1 MKSRTYFLFF
11 FFTFLF
17 LFYPGDSEYFTL
29 YAFNR
34 KLFSTIPE
42 KQLTITINPIPEV
55 KYQSYPVLTSAAAY
69 VVDLPSF
76 TPLIQINAH
85 QQLFPASTVKV
96 ITALVAMDMY
106 KPDDVIT
113 IKRTLNEGQ
122 VMGLQVGEKIT
133 VENLIYGT
141 LVHSGNDA
149 AYALAD
155 SYGFDKYIVLMNKK
169 AQSLGMKDSHFTNPA
184 GLDDA
189 PQHISAFDLA
199 LAARALLTNNFLRK
213 VVATKEITISDVDYQ
228 IFHQLTNVNKLLGEI
243 QGIGG
248 LKTGY
253 TESAGEN
260 LVSFY
265 KKNGHQYIIVVLKSQ
280 DRFEDT
286 KNIVNWI
293 NNNVTFTEVHE

>member
-1 MKSRTYFLFF
+1 MLNSMPQVR
-11 FFTFLF
+11 
-17 LFYPGDSEYFTL
+17 
-29 YAFNR
+29 
-34 KLFSTIPE
+34 
-42 KQLTITINPIPEV
+42 
-55 KYQSYPVLTSAAAY
+55 YQSFPTLTSQSAY

-76 TPLIQINAH
+76 TPIIDLNSREK
-85 QQLFPASTVKV
+85 LFPASTVKV
-96 ITALVAMDMY
+96 VTALVAMDVY

-113 IKRTLNEGQ
+113 VKRALNEGQ
-122 VMGLQVGEKIT
+122 IMGLRQGEKIT
-133 VENLIYGT
+133 VENLIYGI

-149 AYALAD
+149 AYAIAD
-155 SYGFDKYIVLMNKK
+155 AYGFDKYIALMNKK
-169 AQSLGMKDSHFTNPA
+169 AAALGMNDSHFTNPA

-189 PQHISAFDLA
+189 PQHITAFDLA
-199 LAARALLTNNFLRK
+199 VASRALLANNFLRK

-228 IFHQLTNVNKLLGEI
+228 IFHQLTNVNRLLGEI

-286 KNIVNWI
+286 RNVVNWI
-293 NNNVTFTEVHE
+293 NENVTFDEVHE